1 MTAGVKETS
10 PDPGTPTRVDGL
22 HHLARAAGGRLAR
35 VTVWQGAMAA
45 VVVLY
50 AWYFTSLS
58 LEMHRGL
65 GTSTFDYGLYDQ
77 GVWLVSRFKAPFVTL
92 MGRNLF
98 GDHTSFILIL
108 LAPIYWVAPGAG
120 TLLGTQSL
128 AAALG
133 AVPVFL
139 YARLRLGSEA
149 LGLLLGS
156 LFLLHPALQWTNLE
170 DYHPDMYLVPLVMF
184 GLYAALTSKWRMYV
198 VCVALALLV
207 KEDVALVT
215 IPLGIWVAWRR
226 DRVIGLVTIG
236 ASLAYSLFAMLVVIG
251 GLSGAVVP
259 NAWRIPFGGVGGF
272 MAEIVTRPGNVFDYL
287 LADDR
292 PWYVWQMASPFAWV
306 MVRAPEIALIS
317 GLVVATNVIS
327 NFGYQHRIDFHYSAV
342 ALPALAMGT
351 VYALGRFEGKRRV
364 MVVGVV
370 ALSSVW
376 AAYLW
381 GPLPVS
387 RQPVAYWAADH
398 PVAESA
404 LYVMEVVP
412 DDAVVS
418 AHFALTPHL
427 ARREYVYSWPNPFS
441 RNMYGTD
448 ISLERTVMP
457 AADTV
462 EYVVLRIPLDE
473 EDAAL
478 WESISS
484 GFTPVRVNGDW
495 ALYGRVD
502 GGGE

>member
-1 MTAGVKETS
+1 MTDGVEETAANL
-10 PDPGTPTRVDGL
+10 GGPTRVDGL
-22 HHLARAAGGRLAR
+22 RLFAAAVGARLLR
-35 VTVWQGAMAA
+35 VTVWQWAMAA
-45 VVVLY
+45 VVLLY

-77 GVWLVSRFKAPFVTL
+77 GVWLISRFKAPFVTL

-149 LGLLLGS
+149 LALLLGS

-170 DYHPDMYLVPLVMF
+170 DFHPDMYLVPLVTF
-184 GLYAALTSKWRMYV
+184 GLYAALTSKWRMYA
-198 VCVALALLV
+198 VCVAFALLV

-226 DRVIGLVTIG
+226 DLVIGLATIG
-236 ASLAYSLFAMLVVIG
+236 ASVAYAFFAMLVVIG
-251 GLSGAVVP
+251 GLSGAIVP

-272 MAEIVTRPGNVFDYL
+272 LGEIATRPGNVFDYL
-287 LADDR
+287 RADDR
-292 PWYVWQMASPFAWV
+292 PWYLWQMASPFAWV

-317 GLVVATNVIS
+317 GLVLATNVIS

-351 VYALGRFEGKRRV
+351 VYALGRFEGRRRV
-364 MVVGVV
+364 MVAGVV
-370 ALSSVW
+370 AVSSLW

-381 GPLPVS
+381 GPLPLA
-387 RQPVAYWAADH
+387 RQQVAYWPADH

-404 LYVMEVVP
+404 RYVTEVVP

-427 ARREYVYSWPNPFS
+427 ARREHIFS
-441 RNMYGTD
+441 
-448 ISLERTVMP
+448 SLERSRMP
-457 AADTV
+457 VADEV
-462 EYVVLRIPLDE
+462 DFVVLRVPLSE
-473 EDAAL
+473 EDAVL
-478 WESISS
+478 WESVSS
-484 GFTPVRVNGDW
+484 DFAPVRANGDW
-495 ALYGRVD
+495 ALYTRAD
-502 GGGE
+502 RSGE